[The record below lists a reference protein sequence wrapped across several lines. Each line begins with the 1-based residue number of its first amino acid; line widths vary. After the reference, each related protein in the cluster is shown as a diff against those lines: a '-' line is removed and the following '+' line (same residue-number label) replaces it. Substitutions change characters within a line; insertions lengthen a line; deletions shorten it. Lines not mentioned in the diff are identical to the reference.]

1 MNFEVGIPLQII
13 GEKAH
18 ATFQRHDLRSHGK
31 GLHLFRRKGAPAAF
45 HKAVKI
51 RFKQVQITGY
61 LRQVFLILQSRAGAE
76 PDGIAEIM
84 GGKPRH
90 HGVQVDDTDGLSG
103 FPVKK
108 DIVQLGI
115 VVRYPE
121 RQLSGFQQIA
131 EEMAVLLPFH
141 HKPDLL
147 LHPGGPSHHIRLHG
161 FPEFGEPVHGIVEI
175 GNRLVQLLGGKIR
188 QEILEISKGVATLFK
203 ILRAF
208 RLVKAGRICNEGIHP
223 PSMARLIP
231 VIGMPV
237 HRADHLKGLTVRIS
251 ALETDFPGNK
261 AGYPLNVLHQLILIA
276 ENFPV
281 DPLKNILDFLSI
293 LPKRQ
298 PVGIVDMTAAVG
310 HRFQQFSRKR
320 ELFKYLIIFKFC
332 HLCIYPHKFSGY
344 RPSAFSLRMAAS
356 TTGLSSL

>member
-1 MNFEVGIPLQII
+1 M
-13 GEKAH
+13 
-18 ATFQRHDLRSHGK
+18 
-31 GLHLFRRKGAPAAF
+31 
-45 HKAVKI
+45 
-51 RFKQVQITGY
+51 
-61 LRQVFLILQSRAGAE
+61 
-76 PDGIAEIM
+76 
-84 GGKPRH
+84 
-90 HGVQVDDTDGLSG
+90 
-103 FPVKK
+103 
-108 DIVQLGI
+108 
-115 VVRYPE
+115 
-121 RQLSGFQQIA
+121 
-131 EEMAVLLPFH
+131 
-141 HKPDLL
+141 
-147 LHPGGPSHHIRLHG
+147 
-161 FPEFGEPVHGIVEI
+161 
-175 GNRLVQLLGGKIR
+175 QLLGGKIR
-188 QEILEISKGVATLFK
+188 QEILEISKGVAALFK

-276 ENFPV
+276 ENLPV

-344 RPSAFSLRMAAS
+344 RPSSFSLRMAAS